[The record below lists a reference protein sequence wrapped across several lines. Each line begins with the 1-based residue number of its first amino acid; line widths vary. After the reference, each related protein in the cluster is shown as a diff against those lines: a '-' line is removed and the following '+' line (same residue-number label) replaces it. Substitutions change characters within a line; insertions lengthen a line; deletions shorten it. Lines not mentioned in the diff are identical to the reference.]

1 MNFILLHDNFIT
13 ATLIY
18 QKHLSTWVIK
28 MTTQD
33 TKLNMDNK
41 PTTLLSSLFWAL
53 TAIFISLLVIV
64 VALNLDLPL
73 RDYGKY
79 IFPAI
84 LSVFLLL
91 SIALLVVAIR
101 ERFRKILRIFLI
113 LTAASA
119 LGTAAGILLENFL
132 TGTYGEGIF
141 FVIGVIIAP
150 LGFLAGIIGSI
161 VLFIKRGT

>member
-1 MNFILLHDNFIT
+1 
-13 ATLIY
+13 
-18 QKHLSTWVIK
+18 
-28 MTTQD
+28 MTSQNTRLE
-33 TKLNMDNK
+33 KSNK
-41 PTTLLSSLFWAL
+41 PTLLLSSLFWAL
-53 TAIFISLLVIV
+53 VAIFIIILGV
-64 VALNLDLPL
+64 VLALNLDLPL

-79 IFPAI
+79 IFPAV

-101 ERFRKILRIFLI
+101 ERVRKILKVFLI

-119 LGTAAGILLENFL
+119 LGIAAGIMLENFL

-150 LGFLAGIIGSI
+150 IGFLVGLIGSI
-161 VLFIKRGT
+161 VLFVKRNT